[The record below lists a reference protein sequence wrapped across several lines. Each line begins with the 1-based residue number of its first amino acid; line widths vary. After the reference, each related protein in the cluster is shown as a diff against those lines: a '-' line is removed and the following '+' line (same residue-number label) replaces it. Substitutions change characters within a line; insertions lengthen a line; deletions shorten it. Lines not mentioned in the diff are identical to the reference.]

1 MKTAVLMCLVLLM
14 TMTSVAQTS
23 SDYTKLLDQ
32 FFDRYFEF
40 NPTAGTATGFH
51 QYDAKLEDYSQ
62 ASIARQI
69 AFNHEFRTKFAKVD
83 ASKLSLEDRDDLA
96 LVQSSINSALLEL

>member
-1 MKTAVLMCLVLLM
+1 MKRVVLTILVLMM
-14 TMTSVAQTS
+14 TVTTFAQTS

-40 NPTAGTATGFH
+40 NPTQGTATGFH

-62 ASIARQI
+62 AGIAKQI
-69 AFNHEFRTKFAKVD
+69 AFYHDFRAKFAKVD
-83 ASKLSLEDRDDLA
+83 ASKLSLEDRDDLS
-96 LVQSSINSALLEL
+96 LVQSS